1 MHCTESYL
9 SLLTKYKGKFVL
21 IRSDDL
27 RFVFNKLIYNN
38 LIKYNQIFVIM
49 RKLKNGLLIVLS
61 ASLILSGCASMKKA
75 GKGAIIGTATG
86 GAVGAVVGKVAG
98 NTALGAVIGAAV
110 GGTTG
115 AIIGNKM
122 DKQAEEIKNK
132 VPDAKVER
140 VGEGI
145 VVEFNSNVLFGFD
158 KTDLSDEAKSN
169 LDKLVTVLNAYPDT
183 NIELQGH
190 TDSKGSESYNQ
201 TLSEKRASAVSAYIT
216 EKGIKADRIS
226 IKGFGET
233 VPKYDNETEEGRAQ
247 NRRVEF
253 LITANEKM
261 IAEAEKE
268 AGNR

>member
-1 MHCTESYL
+1 M
-9 SLLTKYKGKFVL
+9 KK
-21 IRSDDL
+21 IRSG
-27 RFVFNKLIYNN
+27 LI
-38 LIKYNQIFVIM
+38 II
-49 RKLKNGLLIVLS
+49 LS
-61 ASLILSGCASMKKA
+61 ASLILSGCASMNKA
-75 GKGAIIGTATG
+75 GKGAAIGTAAG
-86 GAVGAVVGKVAG
+86 GAMGAIIGKATG

-122 DKQAEEIKNK
+122 DKQAEEIKNT

-145 VVEFNSNVLFGFD
+145 VVEFNSNILFGFD
-158 KTDLSDEAKSN
+158 KADLSEEAKGN
-169 LDKLVTVLNAYPDT
+169 LDKLVTVLNTYADT

-190 TDSKGSESYNQ
+190 TDSKGSEAYNQ
-201 TLSEKRASAVSAYIT
+201 TLSEKRATIVSTYLA
-216 EKGIKADRIS
+216 EKSIKPERVT

-233 VPKYDNETEEGRAQ
+233 LPKYDNETEEGRAQ

-261 IAEAEKE
+261 VADAERE
-268 AGNR
+268 AGIR